1 MQPLGTDVRWANR
14 DKRCLLIDAMG
25 TLISLIAPAP
35 LLRTE
40 LARRFGVEV
49 TLEQAQRAIRAEVSY
64 YRAHMNE
71 GRDVATVRGL
81 HARCAQALGAALP
94 ASLNGVD
101 GDALTEAL
109 LASLQFSVFDD
120 APRALRAARS
130 RGWRVVVVS
139 NWDASLSEV
148 LDRVG
153 LGPAIDRVVSSAGA
167 GASKPEAA
175 IFAHAVEAFGIEAAD
190 TVFIDD
196 LLHNAL
202 AARAAGWRAVH
213 FKTADG
219 KDAGEAAEVPVSE
232 AKILPGETA
241 EAVNA

>member
-1 MQPLGTDVRWANR
+1 MQPLGIDVRWADR

-35 LLRTE
+35 LLRAE

-49 TLEQAQRAIRAEVSY
+49 TLEQAQRAIREEVSY
-64 YRAHMNE
+64 YRAHMSE
-71 GRDVATVRGL
+71 GRDVATVREL

-94 ASLNGVD
+94 ASLGGVD
-101 GDALTEAL
+101 GGALTAAL

-153 LGPAIDRVVSSAGA
+153 LAPAIDRVVSSAGA

-175 IFAHAVEAFGIEAAD
+175 IFD
-190 TVFIDD
+190 Y
-196 LLHNAL
+196 AL
-202 AARAAGWRAVH
+202 ALAGCTASEALHVGDSLDEDVEGARAAGIDVVWLDRAGAPAA
-213 FKTADG
+213 AD
-219 KDAGEAAEVPVSE
+219 VPTIATLDE
-232 AKILPGETA
+232 LGF
-241 EAVNA
+241 

>member
-71 GRDVATVRGL
+71 GRDVASVRGL

-94 ASLNGVD
+94 ASLDGVD

-139 NWDASLSEV
+139 NWDASLSRV

-167 GASKPEAA
+167 GSSKPEAG
-175 IFAHAVEAFGIEAAD
+175 IFEYALALAGCTASQALHVGDSLHEDVDGARALGIDAVWLDRAGAPAPAD
-190 TVFIDD
+190 APTIATLDD
-196 LLHNAL
+196 LGL
-202 AARAAGWRAVH
+202 
-213 FKTADG
+213 
-219 KDAGEAAEVPVSE
+219 
-232 AKILPGETA
+232 
-241 EAVNA
+241 

>member
-49 TLEQAQRAIRAEVSY
+49 TLGQAQRAIRAEVSY

-71 GRDVATVRGL
+71 GRDVASVRGL

-139 NWDASLSEV
+139 NWDASLSRV

-175 IFAHAVEAFGIEAAD
+175 IFGSALALAGCTASQALHVGDSLHEDVDGARAVGIDAVWLDRAGAPAPAD
-190 TVFIDD
+190 VPTIATLDD
-196 LLHNAL
+196 LGL
-202 AARAAGWRAVH
+202 
-213 FKTADG
+213 
-219 KDAGEAAEVPVSE
+219 
-232 AKILPGETA
+232 
-241 EAVNA
+241 